1 MVKKLIETLGLEP
14 ERVRLEWVSAAE
26 GVKFAETIRDFVATV
41 KALGPNPLKQDVL
54 AKNKNL
60 YGAKEASGCAG

>member
-26 GVKFAETIRDFVATV
+26 GVKFAETIREFVATV
-41 KALGPNPLKQDVL
+41 KELGPNPLKQDRFVTR
-54 AKNKNL
+54 KNPC
-60 YGAKEASGCAG
+60 GVQERSGCAG

>member
-26 GVKFAETIRDFVATV
+26 GVKFAETVREFVATV
-41 KALGPNPLKQDVL
+41 KELGPNPLKNDRFVR
-54 AKNKNL
+54 NKNP
-60 YGAKEASGCAG
+60 YTIANSDRCAG

>member
-1 MVKKLIETLGLEP
+1 MVRKLIETLGLEP

-41 KALGPNPLKQDVL
+41 KGLGPNPLKKKGTKYD
-54 AKNKNL
+54 
-60 YGAKEASGCAG
+60 YREPSRGTCPDCR

>member
-26 GVKFAETIRDFVATV
+26 GVKFAETVRDFVDTV
-41 KALGPNPLKQDVL
+41 KKLGPNPLK
-54 AKNKNL
+54 NKGGQNDQREL
-60 YGAKEASGCAG
+60 SRGACQSSC